1 MEKIT
6 TFGGQTKTEHGL
18 PPRDYYKNLNL
29 INDDQVQYAEK
40 IFGIIN
46 KKIIVNSI
54 RKIKEDN
61 IDKRIIDNKSEIL
74 KIIDFKEISENKQE
88 FIKTDLFSFSVIK
101 NNSNFIVVNKR
112 NIKINRTE
120 LDILN
125 ASSGFGNSNL
135 IRFRFDTDSYISEI
149 NLEKL
154 DLSKKLCFVFCE
166 KFKPYKILELN
177 NLSIEKLSN
186 NTEKNEILINDRK
199 IHQIGLIKYLQKY
212 TDKLKNIDLLKISW
226 FEAIHTNILLLK
238 VMHFGNKNRK
248 FESPKDIV
256 LKNED
261 EKASINTT
269 YEIINKF
276 LNSDFEKTYEIV
288 NSFLKDKKLRKNFI
302 DFPFIYSFKENI
314 KFNQLVET
322 QIYSVLFEFYLSS
335 AQFTNYGLRN
345 YSVELFGDKEI
356 SSLEIDYDNLPEY
369 LNEKGQG
376 MNLCSA
382 YWLSQVAVSGASNDS
397 FHYNLNQSVSGNE
410 FPMLD
415 EIIKETFDKFDLD
428 ESISVDEIKKN
439 CRGLLDEAN
448 SFKNW
453 TLRNGSFFVLNINN
467 IIGVQLYEVFDDI
480 VAKFITKDG
489 FYFKIT
495 LHTPTLNSAGE
506 SILYWAFRDN
516 KENLINQTS
525 VQDLKNHKS
534 NRIFWALTQLIC
546 VIIRDYWV
554 IEKKEK
560 VFSETKNR
568 EYLPRNY
575 NNSKSV
581 RIIYL
586 PRIKYTNAPKVK
598 NQFQKMEYEKRA
610 KHFVRAFMRKSTNSS
625 SLQKYLASQYNL
637 EIPEG
642 HTFVK
647 PHERGIKK
655 DQEIIYR
662 SRSALNMLYQENIHE
677 PGSNS
682 RWFKFEK
689 DIKKL
694 LEFQNMQVEHYSASK
709 RNDDGIDIV
718 AIKKKKEEIE
728 THLYQCKCYKPKNK
742 IGPDI
747 VRELIGSMIAF
758 GGKCTGWIVTT
769 SSLTDDSIRLIK
781 DFKTKGYEINYLEGE
796 DIAKELMRNNN

>member
-1 MEKIT
+1 MEKDT
-6 TFGGQTKTEHGL
+6 SFAGKTRTEYGL

-29 INDDQVQYAEK
+29 INDEQVHYADK
-40 IFGIIN
+40 IFGIVN

-54 RKIKEDN
+54 RKIKEN
-61 IDKRIIDNKSEIL
+61 SIEKKIINDKSEII
-74 KIIDFKEISENKQE
+74 KIIDFKEISENKQD
-88 FIKTDLFSFSVIK
+88 FIKSNLFSHLIVK
-101 NNSNFIVVNKR
+101 NNVNFIIVNKR

-120 LDILN
+120 LDVLN
-125 ASSGFGNSNL
+125 ASTGFGNSNL
-135 IRFRFDTDSYISEI
+135 IRFRFDIDSHITEI
-149 NLEKL
+149 DLEKL
-154 DLSKKLCFVFCE
+154 DLTKKLCFVFCE
-166 KFKPYKILELN
+166 NYKPYKILELN
-177 NLSIEKLSN
+177 NLDIEMLSN
-186 NTEKNEILINDRK
+186 DIEKNEIFFNDKK
-199 IHQIGLIKYLQKY
+199 IHQIGMIKYLQKF
-212 TDKLKNIDLLKISW
+212 TDKLKNIDQIKISW
-226 FEAIHTNILLLK
+226 FEAIHTNNLSLK
-238 VMHFGNKNRK
+238 VMHFGNKGRK
-248 FESPKDIV
+248 FELPKEFV
-256 LKNED
+256 LKNEN
-261 EKASINTT
+261 EKASIKTT

-276 LNSDFEKTYEIV
+276 LSSDFEKTYEIV
-288 NSFLKDKKLRKNFI
+288 NSYLKDKKLRKNFI
-302 DFPFIYSFKENI
+302 DFPFIYSFKDNT
-314 KFNQLVET
+314 KFNDLLET
-322 QIYSVLFEFYLSS
+322 QIYATLFEFYLSS
-335 AQFTNYGLRN
+335 AQTTNYGLKN
-345 YSVELFGDKEI
+345 YSVSLFGEYEI
-356 SSLEIDYDNLPEY
+356 SSMEIDYDNMPEY
-369 LNEKGQG
+369 LNSKGNEI
-376 MNLCSA
+376 NLSKV
-382 YWLSQVAVSGASNDS
+382 YWLFQESVSSASNDN
-397 FHYNLNQSVSGNE
+397 FHYNLSKTVAGNE
-410 FPMLD
+410 FPMAS

-428 ESISVDEIKKN
+428 ETISVDEIKKN

-467 IIGVQLYEVFDDI
+467 IIGVQLYEIFDDI

-506 SILYWAFRDN
+506 AILFWAFEDGKGN
-516 KENLINQTS
+516 FQQFSN
-525 VQDLKNHKS
+525 VQELKNHKS

-546 VIIRDYWV
+546 AIIRDYWV

-560 VFSETKNR
+560 VFSEIKDR
-568 EYLPRNY
+568 KYLPRNY
-575 NNSKSV
+575 SNSKSI

-586 PRIKYTNAPKVK
+586 PRIRYTSSPRVK
-598 NQFQKMEYEKRA
+598 NQFQKMEYEKRG

-625 SLQKYLASQYNL
+625 TLQKYLASQYNL

-647 PHERGIKK
+647 PHERGIQK

-662 SRSALNMLYQENIHE
+662 SRSALNMLYQENNHE
-677 PGSNS
+677 TGSNS

-747 VRELIGSMIAF
+747 IRELIGSMIAF

-769 SSLTDDSIRLIK
+769 SSLTADSISLIK
-781 DFKTKGYEINYLEGE
+781 DFKTKGFEINYLEGE